1 MRETCHVYG
10 KLCFERSDGGRRGYH
25 KARPRLVL
33 GYQKRGR
40 GERMV
45 IIGKMG
51 LHPVCEMKG
60 IGENIGRSSVLA
72 QYGELLHVTEDRVE
86 EFPRAG

>member
-1 MRETCHVYG
+1 
-10 KLCFERSDGGRRGYH
+10 
-25 KARPRLVL
+25 
-33 GYQKRGR
+33 
-40 GERMV
+40 MV

-86 EFPRAG
+86 EFRRAG